1 MDGVV
6 LPDASLRY
14 GRKVPEPQRGVE
26 RKEDQKDLR
35 EKTAA
40 GRKSQ
45 GSRGRGQRNT
55 RKRHKAVTKQEE
67 AAKEDDFA
75 EVHVIVNNLPVTLKG
90 KSSYVFV
97 DVFEYINFD
106 LNAGNGRAVVT
117 RLNGEFPSYMAE
129 LKEGDKVEVYWEE

>member
-1 MDGVV
+1 M
-6 LPDASLRY
+6 PDLIQAFLN
-14 GRKVPEPQRGVE
+14 P
-26 RKEDQKDLR
+26 
-35 EKTAA
+35 
-40 GRKSQ
+40 
-45 GSRGRGQRNT
+45 
-55 RKRHKAVTKQEE
+55 
-67 AAKEDDFA
+67 F
-75 EVHVIVNNLPVTLKG
+75 LKG